1 MSKIQIA
8 IVYHSENNHVATLA
22 QEIQRG
28 VLSCPNINVII
39 GSIDEVSIDT
49 LPNCH
54 SIIIGC
60 PTYFGNISSKMKAYL
75 ESTLE
80 LWENRLLMNKI
91 GASFTVSGGIC
102 GDKMLALN
110 MLNHFMLMHGM
121 IIIGNAKS
129 EINTDLF
136 SGAGAKTQRIEKH
149 GSLLSQE
156 DAERAF
162 DFGKRIS
169 CLTLKFYN

>member
-1 MSKIQIA
+1 M
-8 IVYHSENNHVATLA
+8 
-22 QEIQRG
+22 
-28 VLSCPNINVII
+28 
-39 GSIDEVSIDT
+39 D
-49 LPNCH
+49 
-54 SIIIGC
+54 
-60 PTYFGNISSKMKAYL
+60 
-75 ESTLE
+75 
-80 LWENRLLMNKI
+80 KI

-156 DAERAF
+156 DAERGF

-169 CLTLKFYN
+169 CLTLKFYNSSSQ